1 MGERREYRSPGY
13 GCKAKRGCGRRW
25 APRRDEPTPDR
36 RAPGRRAHVARRAR
50 APRRALVAGRVG
62 ADQAAR
68 ARGGDHRLPR
78 RGEPAAGRL
87 RARRAHPDPAGAA
100 PAGGRRGARAHDGR
114 SGRVPPGD
122 RGRLLRD
129 DRVRA
134 RRRAPRGPDR
144 PVRRVRSDDQL
155 DHAVLAGPAA
165 GREAGHRVTLSATH
179 FTDPGCPWA
188 YSASP
193 ALAVLRWRF
202 GDAIEWRLATIGL
215 TESGE
220 QYERRGYTPAR
231 SARGYLRFRR
241 YGMPFATSPRRRI
254 PGTSRACRAIVAT
267 RLSDPSREYAA
278 FRALQFGWFT
288 TPLVLDED
296 ADIAA
301 ALGSVPGLDV
311 SAVVDAIDD
320 PAVVEAYEADRAAA
334 RSAAGG
340 ATEAQGR
347 AANTDGVVRFTAPSV
362 VFEATDGRRLEAG
375 GFQPLEAY
383 DVVIA
388 NLDPTL
394 PRRDPPS
401 SVGEALAEF
410 SHGLTTQE
418 VAALMAPRN
427 EPPDRRAA
435 EEALIE
441 LAAEGGCTRAALG
454 DDALWSAGQS

>member
-1 MGERREYRSPGY
+1 
-13 GCKAKRGCGRRW
+13 
-25 APRRDEPTPDR
+25 
-36 RAPGRRAHVARRAR
+36 
-50 APRRALVAGRVG
+50 
-62 ADQAAR
+62 
-68 ARGGDHRLPR
+68 
-78 RGEPAAGRL
+78 
-87 RARRAHPDPAGAA
+87 
-100 PAGGRRGARAHDGR
+100 
-114 SGRVPPGD
+114 
-122 RGRLLRD
+122 
-129 DRVRA
+129 
-134 RRRAPRGPDR
+134 
-144 PVRRVRSDDQL
+144 
-155 DHAVLAGPAA
+155 
-165 GREAGHRVTLSATH
+165 VTLSATH

-241 YGMPFATSPRRRI
+241 YGMPFATEPRPRI

-267 RLSDPSREYAA
+267 RLRDPSREYAA

-296 ADIAA
+296 AAIAA
-301 ALGSVPGLDV
+301 ALARVPGLDV
-311 SAVVDAIDD
+311 SAVVGAIDD

-340 ATEAQGR
+340 ATDAQGR

-362 VFEATDGRRLEAG
+362 VFEAADGRRLEAG

-394 PRRDPPS
+394 PRREAPAS
-401 SVGEALAEF
+401 AGEALSEF

-418 VAALMAPRN
+418 VAALLAARN

-441 LAAEGGCTRAALG
+441 LAAEGGCTRVPLG
-454 DDALWSAGQS
+454 DDALWVAA